1 MSPHP
6 ASEDVDNDGSPML
19 EEESETTTKLR
30 IYFILSSSIRSQTQ
44 RDLLT
49 LPSDPIAVPA
59 SIRKQGLS
67 AVVNH
72 LLNRKVAAA
81 EDDDDDDDTKLPAI
95 PFDFLLN
102 DKLLRL
108 SLDSAVRKEGL
119 STERA
124 IEIQYFPARVPPVN
138 QGESEV
144 LPDWI
149 TAMDYND
156 VDGGNGGGGDDH
168 LGGVLFTGGADGV
181 IRSFSSSL
189 SSKGRMQPISRVL
202 AHTGPIHC
210 LSSIVPNNN
219 NCTTSTKTL
228 VATGSIDQ
236 TLVTH
241 IYHRSTSDTGTTDA
255 TAPSTSLELHAVY
268 SGGHTNS
275 ISSVALLNNS
285 NNGSTI
291 LASGDWD
298 GGLAIWSVPP
308 TTNTDNKANNDTDEM
323 IAETHTKKRKGAIY
337 THHNAG
343 SAIHEVKPITSIK
356 AHSSNISGIAF
367 GYNGHV
373 SSTSSSTPTTLLMG
387 SWDHGL
393 KVYDIE
399 RMDCILALNGSRVIT
414 SLCRCPNSNVVATS
428 SPDCT
433 VRLWDMRTN
442 STTNNG
448 EEGHVGSGSGM
459 DKSLR
464 QSHKAWV
471 SSVRWSPTDPFVL
484 ASTSH
489 DGTLKVWDIRSY
501 LPLHTVKAVNKKGEK
516 ALCVAFGNR
525 IIYSGGSD
533 CVVKQFAC

>member
-1 MSPHP
+1 MSPCPPSDDH
-6 ASEDVDNDGSPML
+6 DDDSPML
-19 EEESETTTKLR
+19 DDEEETTTKLR
-30 IYFILSSSIRSQTQ
+30 ISFILSPSIRSQTQ
-44 RDLLT
+44 RDALT

-59 SIRKQGLS
+59 SIRKKGLS

-72 LLNRKVAAA
+72 LLDRKVPT
-81 EDDDDDDDTKLPAI
+81 EDDDDEEEEDDDESKLPAI

-108 SLDSAVRKEGL
+108 PLDSAVRKEGL

-124 IEIQYFPARVPPVN
+124 IELQYFPARVPPVV

-156 VDGGNGGGGDDH
+156 VVVGGGGSGSGDE
-168 LGGVLFTGGADGV
+168 LQGGVLFTGGADGV
-181 IRSFSSSL
+181 VRSFSPSSS
-189 SSKGRMQPISRVL
+189 SSKGRLQPTCNVS

-210 LSSIVPNNN
+210 LTSIVPNTNSN
-219 NCTTSTKTL
+219 ATTAL

-241 IYHRSTSDTGTTDA
+241 IYRRSTDSTSSADA
-255 TAPSTSLELHAVY
+255 SSTSLELHAVY

-275 ISSVALLNNS
+275 IGSVALLNNT
-285 NNGSTI
+285 NNGTTL

-308 TTNTDNKANNDTDEM
+308 TEKEDGVDSSNTDALVENHK
-323 IAETHTKKRKGAIY
+323 KKRKGGGGTSNT
-337 THHNAG
+337 THTNPTV
-343 SAIHEVKPITSIK
+343 HEVKPITSIK
-356 AHSSNISGIAF
+356 AHSSNISGLAF
-367 GYNGHV
+367 GYNGTTT
-373 SSTSSSTPTTLLMG
+373 STTPTTLLTG

-399 RMDCILALNGSRVIT
+399 RMDCILSLNGSRVVT
-414 SLCRCPNSNVVATS
+414 SLCRCPNSNAVATS

-442 STTNNG
+442 G
-448 EEGHVGSGSGM
+448 EGHGGSGM

-464 QSHKAWV
+464 Q
-471 SSVRWSPTDPFVL
+471 R
-484 ASTSH
+484 
-489 DGTLKVWDIRSY
+489 
-501 LPLHTVKAVNKKGEK
+501 
-516 ALCVAFGNR
+516 
-525 IIYSGGSD
+525 
-533 CVVKQFAC
+533 

>member
-1 MSPHP
+1 MLSPHP
-6 ASEDVDNDGSPML
+6 ASSEDVDNDESPIML
-19 EEESETTTKLR
+19 EEEEEEESATATKLR
-30 IYFILSSSIRSQTQ
+30 IYFVLSSSIRSQTQ

-59 SIRKQGLS
+59 SIRKIGLS

-72 LLNRKVAAA
+72 LLDRKVAAEE
-81 EDDDDDDDTKLPAI
+81 EDDDDGDNKLPAI

-108 SLDSAVRKEGL
+108 PLDSAVRKEGL

-124 IEIQYFPARVPPVN
+124 IEIQYFPARIPPVE
-138 QGESEV
+138 QGDSEV

-156 VDGGNGGGGDDH
+156 GNDVDGGNGGGGNDH
-168 LGGVLFTGGADGV
+168 QGGVLFTGGADGV
-181 IRSFSSSL
+181 VRSFSSSL

-210 LSSIVPNNN
+210 LSSIVPNYN
-219 NCTTSTKTL
+219 NCTASTTTL

-241 IYHRSTSDTGTTDA
+241 ICRRSTNDTGTTDA

-308 TTNTDNKANNDTDEM
+308 TTNIDNKANDDTDEM
-323 IAETHTKKRKGAIY
+323 IAETHRKKRKGVMY
-337 THHNAG
+337 TQHNAG
-343 SAIHEVKPITSIK
+343 SSIHEVTPITSIK

-367 GYNGHV
+367 GYNGNV

-433 VRLWDMRTN
+433 VRLWDMRTKN
-442 STTNNG
+442 TTNNG

-464 QSHKAWV
+464 Q
-471 SSVRWSPTDPFVL
+471 R
-484 ASTSH
+484 
-489 DGTLKVWDIRSY
+489 
-501 LPLHTVKAVNKKGEK
+501 
-516 ALCVAFGNR
+516 
-525 IIYSGGSD
+525 
-533 CVVKQFAC
+533 

>member
-1 MSPHP
+1 MSPYPTSDDHDD
-6 ASEDVDNDGSPML
+6 ESPML
-19 EEESETTTKLR
+19 DEEETTTKLR
-30 IYFILSSSIRSQTQ
+30 ISFILSPSIRSQTQ
-44 RDLLT
+44 RDALT

-59 SIRKQGLS
+59 SIRKKGLS

-72 LLNRKVAAA
+72 LLDRKVPTDDDDEEEGD
-81 EDDDDDDDTKLPAI
+81 EDDDESKLPAI

-108 SLDSAVRKEGL
+108 PLDSAVRKEGL

-124 IEIQYFPARVPPVN
+124 IELQYFPARVPPVV

-156 VDGGNGGGGDDH
+156 AVVGGGGSEDE
-168 LGGVLFTGGADGV
+168 LQGGVLFTGGADGV
-181 IRSFSSSL
+181 VRSFSSSS
-189 SSKGRMQPISRVL
+189 SSKGKLQPTCHGS

-219 NCTTSTKTL
+219 SNVPTTL

-241 IYHRSTSDTGTTDA
+241 MYRRSTDSA
-255 TAPSTSLELHAVY
+255 TSSLELHAVY

-275 ISSVALLNNS
+275 IGSVALLNNT
-285 NNGSTI
+285 NNGTTM

-308 TTNTDNKANNDTDEM
+308 TEKEDGADISNRDA
-323 IAETHTKKRKGAIY
+323 IAENHKKKRKGGGGTSNA
-337 THHNAG
+337 THTTPT
-343 SAIHEVKPITSIK
+343 IHEVKPITSIK
-356 AHSSNISGIAF
+356 AHSSNISGLAF
-367 GYNGHV
+367 GYNGTTT
-373 SSTSSSTPTTLLMG
+373 STTPTTLLTG

-399 RMDCILALNGSRVIT
+399 RMDCILSLNGSRVVT

-442 STTNNG
+442 G
-448 EEGHVGSGSGM
+448 EGHGGSGM

-464 QSHKAWV
+464 Q
-471 SSVRWSPTDPFVL
+471 R
-484 ASTSH
+484 
-489 DGTLKVWDIRSY
+489 
-501 LPLHTVKAVNKKGEK
+501 
-516 ALCVAFGNR
+516 
-525 IIYSGGSD
+525 
-533 CVVKQFAC
+533 

>member
-1 MSPHP
+1 MPPHP
-6 ASEDVDNDGSPML
+6 ATDDIDDDGSPML
-19 EEESETTTKLR
+19 EDEEEEEKTTKLR
-30 IYFILSSSIRSQTQ
+30 ISFILSPSIRSQTQ
-44 RDLLT
+44 RDVLT
-49 LPSDPIAVPA
+49 LPSEPIAVPA
-59 SIRKQGLS
+59 SIRKKGLS

-72 LLNRKVAAA
+72 LLDRKVPT
-81 EDDDDDDDTKLPAI
+81 EDDDDEDVDVDDDDDTKLPAI

-108 SLDSAVRKEGL
+108 PLDSAVRKEGL

-156 VDGGNGGGGDDH
+156 GNDKDDH
-168 LGGVLFTGGADGV
+168 QSGVLFTGGADGV
-181 IRSFSSSL
+181 VRTFSSSSSSSSS
-189 SSKGRMQPISRVL
+189 SSKGRLQPTSRVS

-210 LSSIVPNNN
+210 LSSIVPNNDN
-219 NCTTSTKTL
+219 SNATATSL

-241 IYHRSTSDTGTTDA
+241 IYRRAKDSDA
-255 TAPSTSLELHAVY
+255 APSLELHAVY

-275 ISSVALLNNS
+275 ISSVALLNNA
-285 NNGSTI
+285 NNGTTI

-298 GGLAIWSVPP
+298 GGLAIWSVP
-308 TTNTDNKANNDTDEM
+308 TTTTTDGANDEV
-323 IAETHTKKRKGAIY
+323 AATHNKKRKGATN
-337 THHNAG
+337 THPAATNTL
-343 SAIHEVKPITSIK
+343 IHEVKPINSIK
-356 AHSSNISGIAF
+356 AHSSNISGLVF
-367 GYNGHV
+367 GYDGHNAP
-373 SSTSSSTPTTLLMG
+373 SSTSSSPTTLLTG

-399 RMDCILALNGSRVIT
+399 RMDCILALNGSRVVT

-442 STTNNG
+442 NG
-448 EEGHVGSGSGM
+448 EGGGSGSGM

-464 QSHKAWV
+464 Q
-471 SSVRWSPTDPFVL
+471 R
-484 ASTSH
+484 
-489 DGTLKVWDIRSY
+489 
-501 LPLHTVKAVNKKGEK
+501 
-516 ALCVAFGNR
+516 
-525 IIYSGGSD
+525 
-533 CVVKQFAC
+533 

>member
-1 MSPHP
+1 M
-6 ASEDVDNDGSPML
+6 DIDNDGSPML

-30 IYFILSSSIRSQTQ
+30 ISFILSSSIRSQTQ

-59 SIRKQGLS
+59 SIRKKGLS
-67 AVVNH
+67 AIVNH
-72 LLNRKVAAA
+72 LLDRKVAAA
-81 EDDDDDDDTKLPAI
+81 EEEDHDDDDDDTKLPAI

-108 SLDSAVRKEGL
+108 PLDSAVRKEGL

-124 IEIQYFPARVPPVN
+124 IEIQYFPARIPPVN

-156 VDGGNGGGGDDH
+156 GNDADDSNGGGGDH
-168 LGGVLFTGGADGV
+168 RQGGVLFTGGADGV
-181 IRSFSSSL
+181 VRSFSSSST
-189 SSKGRMQPISRVL
+189 SSSEGRLQPISCVS

-210 LSSIVPNNN
+210 LASIVPNDNN
-219 NCTTSTKTL
+219 RTTPTTTL

-241 IYHRSTSDTGTTDA
+241 IYRRSTNETDTSAA
-255 TAPSTSLELHAVY
+255 TAPSTSLILHAVY

-275 ISSVALLNNS
+275 ISSVALLNNL

-308 TTNTDNKANNDTDEM
+308 TTNTDNKANNYTDET
-323 IAETHTKKRKGAIY
+323 IAESQTKKRKGAINI
-337 THHNAG
+337 HRNV
-343 SAIHEVKPITSIK
+343 SSEIHEVKPITSIK

-367 GYNGHV
+367 GYNGNV
-373 SSTSSSTPTTLLMG
+373 SSTSSSTPTILLTG

-442 STTNNG
+442 TTNNG
-448 EEGHVGSGSGM
+448 EEGRVGNGSGM

-464 QSHKAWV
+464 Q
-471 SSVRWSPTDPFVL
+471 R
-484 ASTSH
+484 
-489 DGTLKVWDIRSY
+489 
-501 LPLHTVKAVNKKGEK
+501 
-516 ALCVAFGNR
+516 
-525 IIYSGGSD
+525 
-533 CVVKQFAC
+533 